1 MVLSIQAQLPLR
13 PNPPRLVND
22 FADILNT
29 SEENALERKLVNYND
44 TTSTQIAVVTIA
56 NLQGYDKAQF
66 AVELAEQ
73 WEVGQ
78 KGKDNGLLILVK
90 PKQKSSRGQAYIAVG
105 YGLEE
110 FVPDA
115 TAKNIV
121 EYEMIPL
128 FKEDKIFEGLNEST
142 NILMGLLSGEFTA
155 EQYNKSG
162 SYTGDFIGILFIIV
176 IIAVVVFSGRSRRS
190 YHGITGRSSS
200 FPWWILLFSGI
211 GGSGRGSSWSNF
223 SGGSGS
229 FGGGGSGGFGGFGGG
244 GFGGGGA
251 GGSW

>member
-105 YGLEE
+105 YG
-110 FVPDA
+110 FRGVCA
-115 TAKNIV
+115 RCHSKNIV
-121 EYEMIPL
+121 EYEMIL
-128 FKEDKIFEGLNEST
+128 FLKRIKYSKDSMKVPI
-142 NILMGLLSGEFTA
+142 
-155 EQYNKSG
+155 Y
-162 SYTGDFIGILFIIV
+162 
-176 IIAVVVFSGRSRRS
+176 
-190 YHGITGRSSS
+190 
-200 FPWWILLFSGI
+200 
-211 GGSGRGSSWSNF
+211 
-223 SGGSGS
+223 
-229 FGGGGSGGFGGFGGG
+229 
-244 GFGGGGA
+244 
-251 GGSW
+251 